1 MGISQD
7 LMVVNHTFGITMA
20 IVEDGEAICKLQ
32 YFELHHAIHIKL
44 KCGCGNIF
52 VVNPCGNMDRVSE

>member
-1 MGISQD
+1 
-7 LMVVNHTFGITMA
+7 MA

-52 VVNPCGNMDRVSE
+52 FVNPCGNMNRVSE